1 MRRIHMIGI
10 GGIGMSALAQ
20 FYFLNGESVSG
31 SDREASPTTELLE
44 KKGLRVH
51 IGHNASNIPE
61 GTELVVYSDAV
72 WPDTPERLRATELGI
87 PQISYFEALGEETR
101 GRTTLAVTGTHGKT
115 TTTAMLA
122 HILREAGKQPT
133 AVVGSIVQD
142 FGSNFLAGDL
152 NLFVVEGCEYKDHVL
167 KLSPKILV
175 LTNAEWDHTD
185 WFPTFEAMQGMFRK
199 AILAVPADG
208 AIITNVNHPNIAP
221 LLTDV
226 RARVIDYT
234 KENAPKLTLEGEF
247 NKMNA
252 RAAKAAAKAYAPDI
266 SDETID
272 TALSKFRGTWRR
284 FEYKGVAESGAIV
297 YDDYGHHPTAIKA
310 TLEAL
315 RAKHPDK
322 KISLVFHPHLYT
334 RTRDLFNE
342 FVEELSRSDKVIL
355 VPIYPA
361 REEPIPGVTSD
372 ALASAIAKKNKNV
385 LALHSF
391 EEIEAELRKTASP
404 EDVIMTIGAGDIY
417 KVADNLVRSPKK

>member
-1 MRRIHMIGI
+1 MIGV

-20 FYFLNGESVSG
+20 FYLLNGESVSG

-44 KKGLRVH
+44 KKGLHVH

-72 WPDTPERLRATELGI
+72 WPDTPERMKASDLGI
-87 PQISYFEALGEETR
+87 RQISYFEALGEATR

-142 FGSNFLAGDL
+142 FGSNFLAGDP

-175 LTNAEWDHTD
+175 ITNAEWDHTD
-185 WFPTFEAMQGMFRK
+185 WFPTFEAMQAMFRK
-199 AILAVPADG
+199 AVLAVPEDG
-208 AIITNVNHPNIAP
+208 AIITNPNHPNIGPILEGAH
-221 LLTDV
+221 
-226 RARVIDYT
+226 AKIIDYT
-234 KENAPKLTLEGEF
+234 DVSSPVLLLEGEF

-252 RAAKAAAKAYAPDI
+252 RAAKAAAKVYAADI
-266 SDETID
+266 SDKTID
-272 TALSKFRGTWRR
+272 AALSKFKGTWRR
-284 FEYKGVAESGAIV
+284 FEYKGRAESGALI
-297 YDDYGHHPTAIKA
+297 YDDYAHHPTAIRA
-310 TLEAL
+310 TLAAL
-315 RAKHPDK
+315 RVKHPDK
-322 KISLVFHPHLYT
+322 KITLVFHPHLYT

-342 FVEELSRSDKVIL
+342 FAEELSRSDRVIL

-361 REEPIPGVTSD
+361 REESIPGITSD
-372 ALASAIAKKNKNV
+372 ALAEAISAKNKNV
-385 LALHSF
+385 LAMHSF
-391 EEIEAELRKTASP
+391 EEIESELRKPGSA

-417 KVADNLVRSPKK
+417 KVADALTKKHG

>member
-20 FYFLNGESVSG
+20 FYLLNNESVSG

-51 IGHNASNIPE
+51 IGHSASNIPE

-72 WPDTPERLRATELGI
+72 WPDTPERMRATELGI

-142 FGSNFLAGDL
+142 FGSNFLAGNP

-185 WFPTFEAMQGMFRK
+185 WFPTFEAMQAMFRT
-199 AILAVPADG
+199 AVLAVPEDG
-208 AIITNVNHPNIAP
+208 AIITDPNHPNIAP
-221 LLTDV
+221 IV
-226 RARVIDYT
+226 SGARAKIVDYT
-234 KENAPKLTLEGEF
+234 KESAPQLLLEGEF
-247 NKMNA
+247 NRMNA
-252 RAAKAAAKAYAPDI
+252 RAAKAAAKAYASDI
-266 SDETID
+266 EDETID
-272 TALSKFRGTWRR
+272 GALSTFRGTWRR
-284 FEYKGVAESGAIV
+284 FEYKGVAESGALV
-297 YDDYGHHPTAIKA
+297 YDDYAHHPTAIKA
-310 TLEAL
+310 TLSAL
-315 RAKHPDK
+315 RVKHPDK
-322 KISLVFHPHLYT
+322 KITLVFHPHLYT
-334 RTRDLFNE
+334 RTRDLFDE
-342 FVEELSRSDKVIL
+342 FAEELSRSDKVIL

-361 REEPIPGVTSD
+361 REEPIPGITSD
-372 ALASAIAKKNKNV
+372 ALALAIAEKNSNV
-385 LALHSF
+385 RALHSF
-391 EEIEAELRKTASP
+391 EEIEMELRKTASA

-417 KVADNLVRSPKK
+417 KVADALIKHHG

>member
-20 FYFLNGESVSG
+20 FYLLNGESISG

-72 WPDTPERLRATELGI
+72 WADTPERMRAAEIGI
-87 PQISYFEALGEETR
+87 RQISYFEALGEATR

-115 TTTAMLA
+115 TTTAMVA
-122 HILREAGKQPT
+122 HILREAGKKPT

-142 FGSNFLAGDL
+142 FGSNFLAGDP

-185 WFPTFEAMQGMFRK
+185 WFPTFGAMQDMFRK
-199 AILAVPADG
+199 AVLSVPEDG
-208 AIITNVNHPNIAP
+208 AIITHPNHPNIAP
-221 LLTDV
+221 ILSGV
-226 RARVIDYT
+226 RTKIIDYT
-234 KENAPKLTLEGEF
+234 KESVPTLLLEGEF

-252 RAAKAAAKAYAPDI
+252 RAAKAATKAYATDV

-272 TALSKFRGTWRR
+272 TALSKFKGTWRR
-284 FEYKGVAESGAIV
+284 FEYKGVAESGALV
-297 YDDYGHHPTAIKA
+297 YDDYAHHPTAIKA
-310 TLEAL
+310 TLAAL
-315 RAKHPDK
+315 RAKHPGK
-322 KISLVFHPHLYT
+322 KLTLVFHPHLYT
-334 RTRDLFNE
+334 RTRDLFDE
-342 FVEELSRSDKVIL
+342 FATELSHSDRVIL

-361 REEPIPGVTSD
+361 REEPIPGITSD
-372 ALASAIAKKNKNV
+372 ALANAIAKKNGDV
-385 LALHSF
+385 LSLHSF
-391 EEIEAELRKTASP
+391 EEIEAELRKTSTA

-417 KVADNLVRSPKK
+417 KVADALVKKHG